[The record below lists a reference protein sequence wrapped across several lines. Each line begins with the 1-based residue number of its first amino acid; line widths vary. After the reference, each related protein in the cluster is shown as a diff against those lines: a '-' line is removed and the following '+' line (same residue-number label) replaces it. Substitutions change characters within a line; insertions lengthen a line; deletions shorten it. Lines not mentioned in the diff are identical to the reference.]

1 MMARALRSAALAL
14 YPVAI
19 VLAAWESACAAG
31 LVRPAFL
38 PAPSAIL
45 ARLWELL
52 QTQSFLEHVAQTL
65 IRLSGGLAIAAV
77 LGVGLGLA
85 AAGSRT
91 GARLLEPLVR
101 VIAPIPKIALYPA
114 LILVLGFDHA
124 SKIALVAADATFPIL
139 LATYHGAQSVDPRLV
154 WSARA
159 AGTSARAAV
168 FKVVLPASMPS
179 IMTGLRIGMVIAS
192 VVVFL
197 AEMISST
204 DGLGHL
210 LVRAARSF
218 RTVDMFVPLVTISAL
233 GLASSAL
240 LALARRKLLAGFP
253 GEDGT

>member
-1 MMARALRSAALAL
+1 MGNALRSLAL
-14 YPVAI
+14 SLYPIAI
-19 VLAAWESACAAG
+19 VLAAWEAACAAG
-31 LVRPAFL
+31 LVRKVLL

-45 ARLWELL
+45 ARFWELL
-52 QTQSFLEHVAQTL
+52 QTQAFLEHTGQTL
-65 IRLSGGLAIAAV
+65 IRLGGGLAIATL
-77 LGVGLGLA
+77 LGITLGLLA
-85 AAGSRT
+85 ATSRT
-91 GARLLEPLVR
+91 GARILEPLVR

-124 SKIALVAADATFPIL
+124 SKIALVAADAVFPIL

-168 FKVVLPASMPS
+168 FKVILPASMPS
-179 IMTGLRIGMVIAS
+179 ILTGLRIGMVIAS

-204 DGLGHL
+204 NGLGHL

-233 GLASSAL
+233 GLVSSAI
-240 LALARRKLLAGFP
+240 LAYARRKLLVGFAGEH
-253 GEDGT
+253 GA

>member
-1 MMARALRSAALAL
+1 MGRLLKSVALAL
-14 YPVAI
+14 YPIAI
-19 VLAAWESACAAG
+19 VLAAWEAACAAG
-31 LVRPAFL
+31 LVKKVLL

-45 ARLWELL
+45 SRLWDLL
-52 QTQSFLEHVAQTL
+52 QTQAFYEHIGQTM
-65 IRLSGGLAIAAV
+65 IRLGGGLAIATV
-77 LGVGLGLA
+77 LGIGLGLVA
-85 AAGSRT
+85 ATSRT

-124 SKIALVAADATFPIL
+124 SKIALVAADAIFPIF

-159 AGTSARAAV
+159 AGTSAGASV
-168 FKVVLPASMPS
+168 FKVILPASLPS
-179 IMTGLRIGMVIAS
+179 ILTGFRIGMVIAS

-210 LVRAARSF
+210 LVRAARTF
-218 RTVDMFVPLVTISAL
+218 RTVDMFVPLVMISAL
-233 GLASSAL
+233 GLVASAGL
-240 LALARRKLLAGFP
+240 TIVRRRLLAGFP
-253 GEDGT
+253 EERSA